1 MADKKISELD
11 AATTPLAGTEVLA
24 IVQEGETKQVA
35 ASEVAALS
43 PGLTSAQLSTL
54 AAADLMIAIQFGAL

>member
-24 IVQEGETKQVA
+24 IVQDGATKKVA
-35 ASEVAALS
+35 ASALVNDVVDAAL
-43 PGLTSAQLSTL
+43 TD
-54 AAADLMIAIQFGAL
+54 DLPRLHAVAISF

>member
-24 IVQEGETKQVA
+24 IVQDGATKKVA
-35 ASEVAALS
+35 VSVLVTDAVSEALTDDLPRLHAVALS
-43 PGLTSAQLSTL
+43 
-54 AAADLMIAIQFGAL
+54 F